1 MLSIWIYL
9 PSHANRPCQNSIIP
23 KFHTWFPFSVCGSC
37 PNSSAFMWP
46 SNRNTWNTLEH
57 VGTRWNILFQRC
69 SANKHRMVRMSTVT
83 QNCWGAPLT
92 CKACFGAAALR
103 CSTLRTSHWM
113 TDVTS
118 PDSPDT
124 WHEHESESETECVP
138 ICPDVATEVI
148 FAMELDGQFAHV
160 APKITE
166 PKGRWWHGDC
176 NVSAAPKNSLCT

>member
-1 MLSIWIYL
+1 MPELYYPEISYLVSIFCLWIV
-9 PSHANRPCQNSIIP
+9 S
-23 KFHTWFPFSVCGSC
+23 KFFSVHVTIKQKH
-37 PNSSAFMWP
+37 M
-46 SNRNTWNTLEH
+46 EH

>member
-1 MLSIWIYL
+1 M
-9 PSHANRPCQNSIIP
+9 
-23 KFHTWFPFSVCGSC
+23 
-37 PNSSAFMWP
+37 
-46 SNRNTWNTLEH
+46 EH
-57 VGTRWNILFQRC
+57 VGTFYFSDVVQT
-69 SANKHRMVRMSTVT
+69 STEWSECRLSLRTV
-83 QNCWGAPLT
+83 WEPLT

-166 PKGRWWHGDC
+166 PKGRW
-176 NVSAAPKNSLCT
+176 